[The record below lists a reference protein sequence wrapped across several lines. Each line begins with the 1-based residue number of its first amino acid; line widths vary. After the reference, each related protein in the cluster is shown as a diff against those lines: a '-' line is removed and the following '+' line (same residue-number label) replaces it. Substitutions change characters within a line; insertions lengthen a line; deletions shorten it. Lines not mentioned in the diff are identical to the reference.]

1 MRIERADP
9 HVDKGWL
16 AGRWNSELEFSIG
29 YANTGIN
36 DPHVPAKVTEIY
48 LVARGTAEMR
58 VERQTIVLRP
68 GDMLVVHPGEAH
80 TFIASSPDY
89 FHFVL
94 QTPGAPATRLPS
106 HPTDLAFE
114 GQGSLR
120 SLTR

>member
-9 HVDKGWL
+9 NADKGWL
-16 AGRWNSELEFSIG
+16 AGRWNSELDFSIG
-29 YANTGIN
+29 YANTGVN
-36 DPHVPAKVTEIY
+36 EPHAHVEVTEIY

-58 VERQTIVLRP
+58 IERQTIVLRP

-94 QTPGAPATRLPS
+94 QAPGLPGDKVPILPERLG
-106 HPTDLAFE
+106 L
-114 GQGSLR
+114 
-120 SLTR
+120 